1 VFIFDGLYEECMMTK
16 KLSYEELEQK
26 VNELKNKSM
35 ERRKVEEELWES
47 EEKFRLLYERAPLGY
62 QSLDGNGN
70 IIEVNQAWLDTLGYT
85 REEVVGKSFGDFLH
99 PDWVDHFK
107 QSFPHFKAVGEI
119 LGKEFEMVK
128 KDGSRILVS
137 FDGKIGRDE
146 KGEFKQTHCIFH
158 NITDSKRWEEAL
170 IESEARYK
178 GIVEH
183 TNNGVAVYKAVND
196 GEDFIFI
203 DFNKASE
210 KIEIIKREEILGKSV
225 LEVFPGVKEFG
236 LFGVFQRVW
245 KSGISEHYPVSLYQD
260 ERIAGW
266 RDNFVY
272 KLPSGEIVAVYSD
285 ETERKQAEEALGK
298 AHEELYNFSQEL
310 EKKVQER
317 TKELRE
323 KTEKLI
329 QAERLAATGKIANRV
344 AHELRNPIT
353 VVGGFARRLNE
364 KISDDDPNKRYLEI
378 IQREVKVLE
387 TKVSEIIRLEE
398 DEE

>member
-1 VFIFDGLYEECMMTK
+1 MMAK
-16 KLSYEELEQK
+16 KPSYEELEKK
-26 VNELKNKSM
+26 VKDLENESMKLKNL
-35 ERRKVEEELWES
+35 EEVLWQS

-62 QSLDGNGN
+62 QSLDENGHL
-70 IIEVNQAWLDTLGYT
+70 IEVNQAWLDTLGYY
-85 REEVVGKSFGDFLH
+85 REEVIGKSFGDFLH

-107 QSFPHFKAVGEI
+107 QSFPQFKAVGEV

-137 FDGKIGRDE
+137 FSGKIGRDE
-146 KGEFKQTHCIFH
+146 KGQFKQTHCIFH
-158 NITDSKRWEEAL
+158 DVTDSKRWEEVL
-170 IESEARYK
+170 VESEARYK

-183 TNNGVAVYKAVND
+183 TKNGVAVYQAIND

-210 KIEIIKREEILGKSV
+210 KIEKVKREDVLGKSV

-236 LFGVFQRVW
+236 LFDVFKRVW
-245 KSGISEHYPVSLYQD
+245 KSGVPERYPVSLYKD

-285 ETERKQAEEALGK
+285 ETERKQAEEALRK

-310 EKKVQER
+310 EKKVEER

-323 KTEKLI
+323 KTEKLV

-344 AHELRNPIT
+344 AHELRNPLT
-353 VVGGFARRLNE
+353 VIGGFARRLSE
-364 KISDDDPNKRYLEI
+364 KISDDDPKKEYLEI
-378 IQREVKVLE
+378 ILREVKVLE

-398 DEE
+398 DEEWDTKT